1 MAGLRELKN
10 RLGSIQTVGQLSG
23 AMRTVSAAKYS
34 RVSSVRNQFLPYAT
48 ACNELMEA
56 FGPALTQAIPCGDPE
71 APKCFVVLAGNR
83 GLCGG
88 FNVEIISYAT
98 ELLKQETE
106 PYRLITVGKK
116 AESAMQEA
124 GFTVHRAYSFA
135 DVPSFSECSELLT
148 QLRGDYMAGEISSVT
163 MIYQKFIN
171 MLTRQAGKS
180 QILPMGDVEASGT
193 GETLFIPDQNTVLRS
208 AALSCVDSAIF
219 AIILEAAAGA
229 QAATLVAMRSA
240 YDNAQESILALE
252 TEISRRRQSD
262 ITASVIETST
272 EVLE

>member
-10 RLGSIQTVGQLSG
+10 RLSSIQTVGQLSG

-34 RVSSVRNQFLPYAT
+34 RVSSVRNQFGPYAA
-48 ACNELMEA
+48 ACTELMDT
-56 FGPALTQAIPCGDPE
+56 FGEELAQAIPCGNPE
-71 APKCFVVLAGNR
+71 APKCYVVLAANR

-88 FNVEIISYAT
+88 FNVEITSYAT
-98 ELLKQETE
+98 ELLKQEKG

-116 AESAMQEA
+116 AESSLKEA
-124 GFTVHRAYSFA
+124 GFRIDEAYSLP
-135 DVPSFSECSELLT
+135 DVPGFDDCRGLLNS
-148 QLRGDYMAGEISSVT
+148 LKEAYVAGEISAVH
-163 MIYQKFIN
+163 MVYQKFIN
-171 MLTRQAGKS
+171 MLSREAVIS
-180 QILPMGDVEASGT
+180 QILPMGASKASGM
-193 GETLFIPDQNTVLRS
+193 GQALFVPDKPTVLKS
-208 AALSCVDSAIF
+208 AALSCVDSAIY

-252 TEISRRRQSD
+252 TEISRRRQSE
-262 ITASVIETST
+262 ITSSVIETSA